1 MLVVQIMDQLDLSG
15 FHFGGVNI
23 TGFRLMSDKNERLS
37 AYTRD
42 WLKLNSSQWTGAGR
56 PLDVRSQNYELSSAP
71 CLCSRILLI

>member
-23 TGFRLMSDKNERLS
+23 TGFRLMSDKNERLN

-56 PLDVRSQNYELSSAP
+56 PLDVRRQTYELSIVP
-71 CLCSRILLI
+71 HILLI